1 MHEINQHPD
10 VDLIYSDEDKMRE
23 DGVRYDHYFKPDWNP
38 SLILSQNLFSHLG
51 VYRRNLV
58 NQVGGFR
65 LGFEGSQDHDLVL
78 RCVELT
84 TPSRIRHIPRILYH
98 WRAIETSTAAGG
110 GAKPYAWDAGRRAIE
125 EHLAQKNIHAK
136 VEHASR
142 ADYYYQVEYTVPT
155 PPPRVSILI
164 PTTAKPELI
173 KPCLDSVLERTTY
186 DDFEVLL
193 LVGETQRAMPD
204 RAAYLS
210 WASQQ
215 PRVRVFVYP
224 DRSFNFSWVNNW
236 GTGQA
241 TGDILC
247 LLNDDTEI
255 ITPDWLEK
263 LVARVSLDGVGAV
276 GSMMYY
282 PDDTIQH
289 AGVVLGL
296 KGIAGHVFRGAP
308 RGSTGYAGRACLEQ
322 DLSCV
327 TAGCMAVRKEAYL
340 GIGGMDESFA
350 VAFNDVDFCI
360 RLRAAGW
367 RIIWTPVVELYHCES
382 VSVGRHNAP
391 ERGQTFSTE
400 VGMMRE
406 LWGPV
411 LDFDPNYNVNL
422 SLSEPFS
429 LAFPP
434 RQTLPRG
441 DGSS

>member
-1 MHEINQHPD
+1 M
-10 VDLIYSDEDKMRE
+10 
-23 DGVRYDHYFKPDWNP
+23 FC
-38 SLILSQNLFSHLG
+38 HLG
-51 VYRRNLV
+51 VYRRSLV
-58 NQVGGFR
+58 EKVGGFR

-78 RCVELT
+78 RCSRET
-84 TPSRIRHIPRILYH
+84 TPERIRHIPNILYH
-98 WRAIETSTAAGG
+98 WRAIESSTAADSRV
-110 GAKPYAWDAGRRAIE
+110 KPYAWDAGRRAIE
-125 EHLAQKNIHAK
+125 EHLEQMNIHAK

-142 ADYYYQVEYTVPT
+142 ADCYYQVEYAVPT

-173 KPCLDSVLERTTY
+173 KPCLDSILERTTY
-186 DDFEVLL
+186 DDFEVLV
-193 LVGETQRAMPD
+193 LVGETHRAMPD
-204 RAAYLS
+204 RTAYLI

-215 PRVRVFVYP
+215 PRVRVLSYP
-224 DRSFNFSWVNNW
+224 DRPFNFSWVNNW
-236 GTGQA
+236 GAGQA
-241 TGDILC
+241 TGDVLC

-263 LVARVSLDGVGAV
+263 LVARISLDGVGAV
-276 GSMMYY
+276 GPMMYY

-296 KGIAGHVFRGAP
+296 DGIAGHVFRGAP
-308 RGSTGYAGRACLEQ
+308 RGSTGYFGRACLEQ

-327 TAGCMAVRKEAYL
+327 TAGCMVVRKEAYL
-340 GIGGMDESFA
+340 GIGGMDETFA

-367 RIIWTPVVELYHCES
+367 RIIWTPVVELYHHES
-382 VSVGRHNAP
+382 VSTGRHNSP
-391 ERGQTFSTE
+391 ERAQKFLTE
-400 VGMMRE
+400 TDMMRK

-422 SLSEPFS
+422 SLSEPFQ

-434 RQTLPRG
+434 RLPMM
-441 DGSS
+441 SVL